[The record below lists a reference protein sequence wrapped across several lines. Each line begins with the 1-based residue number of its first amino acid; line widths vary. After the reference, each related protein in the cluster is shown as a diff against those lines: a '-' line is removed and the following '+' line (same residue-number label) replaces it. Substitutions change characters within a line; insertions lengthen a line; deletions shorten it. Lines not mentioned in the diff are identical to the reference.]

1 MLVATRAP
9 RRSVLASETTSR
21 GIGAASK
28 RTLRVTGKDALAVLL
43 RLGYAQI
50 VVRGSH
56 HQMRHP
62 ERGGLV
68 CDADAGEYAA
78 SVPALPGCFTHD
90 PTVEVATERAKEA
103 IEGFLAALVQLG
115 EEVPV
120 EEPRLVT
127 VAVEV
132 DVKTGALAATG

>member
-78 SVPALPGCFTHD
+78 SVPALPGCFTHE
-90 PTVEVATERAKEA
+90 PTVEVAT
-103 IEGFLAALVQLG
+103 EGFLAALVQLG

-120 EEPRLVT
+120 EEPALVT
-127 VAVEV
+127 VAVGV

>member
-1 MLVATRAP
+1 MLAATRAP

-78 SVPALPGCFTHD
+78 SVPALPGCFTHE
-90 PTVEVATERAKEA
+90 PTVEVAT
-103 IEGFLAALVQLG
+103 EGFLAALVQLD

-120 EEPRLVT
+120 EEPTLVT

-132 DVKTGALAATG
+132 DGKTGALAATG